1 MREGSKTN
9 NRRLTSLILL
19 IAIAY
24 TATSLKGRIL
34 KKTGQSKYVARPQE
48 KRRSEKRHSDFWV
61 GLYGSMWL
69 FAWDFCCDFIA
80 IIMSQNPRHFNNYKR
95 GLQARGLI
103 EAVL

>member
-9 NRRLTSLILL
+9 NRRLISLILL

-24 TATSLKGRIL
+24 TATSLKGQIL